1 MFSGS
6 ISNASV
12 RVDKEATF
20 TCHVRRLGMYK
31 VRRDGIHPARGRF
44 PHFLFDGCGER
55 GKEKGFGRGRDDK
68 LGFDAGVGGIAAGAN
83 GWRHR

>member
-31 VRRDGIHPARGRF
+31 VRRDRIHPARGRF

-55 GKEKGFGRGRDDK
+55 EKKKD
-68 LGFDAGVGGIAAGAN
+68 LGEEGMINWGLTGGGDS
-83 GWRHR
+83 GWCKRLEA